1 MNQLLPQEVVDQIV
15 REERHFSAAPQAFRG
30 MEAWCRDRLARNGL
44 AMAPVKV

>member
-15 REERHFSAAPQAFRG
+15 REERHFAPRPKPFSRHG
-30 MEAWCRDRLARNGL
+30 SVVSRSPARNGL

>member
-15 REERHFSAAPQAFRG
+15 REERHFSAAPQAFLRPG
-30 MEAWCRDRLARNGL
+30 SVVSKSPARNGL